1 MTDRLHRL
9 FETVMSLLRR
19 GGLWWG
25 LAISAGAAVI
35 SFVAVVA
42 IVISWAPDR
51 FKAEA
56 DMAPTVRRPLI
67 LHVLLVIVKN
77 LGGAVLVG
85 LGLIMAVPGVPGQ
98 GLLTAV
104 IGLSLVSF
112 PGKRRLERRLIRRAF
127 LLRAVNRLRARFHR
141 PPLQV
146 E

>member
-1 MTDRLHRL
+1 MTDLHRL
-9 FETVMSLLRR
+9 LNAVLSLLQR

-25 LAISAGAAVI
+25 LAISAGAAVV
-35 SFVAVVA
+35 SFVVVVA
-42 IVISWAPDR
+42 IVVSWPPDR
-51 FKAEA
+51 FKLEGDTRPA
-56 DMAPTVRRPLI
+56 MRRPLVV
-67 LHVLLVIVKN
+67 HALLVIAKN
-77 LGGAVLVG
+77 LGGAVLVA
-85 LGLIMAVPGVPGQ
+85 LGLIMAIPGVPGQ

-112 PGKRRLERRLIRRAF
+112 PGKRRLERRMIRRPF